1 MSLMIPMS
9 CGELLDKL
17 TILSIKKERINDKDK
32 LKNINKEFDQLT
44 KVYEEQVDKSVELD
58 GLVADLRE
66 VNERLWDIED
76 EIRACEKQKDFG
88 ERFIELARSVYISND
103 RRAKLKY
110 QINSLSGSELV
121 EEKSY
126 EDY

>member
-44 KVYEEQVDKSVELD
+44 QIYEEQVDKSVELD